1 MRIRTVGRMTRRA
14 RRELAIGAL
23 LVSAA
28 ACGGGGAGSPVSR
41 AAPRATQ
48 PAATTPTTPAI
59 ASTTSTTTRV
69 VAGPPIVDRGA
80 DVVEVARSLLLFGR
94 WLEAEHPD
102 PALVDRAFA
111 WEGNLARSVGAD
123 VATLERTGR
132 RIIEVDAAPLEFVV
146 VSRLPNVV
154 SFRLTEHLD
163 HRDLVDA
170 RGRVLDHVGPATER
184 YVVLIHR
191 FSPDEPWRLSGV
203 DRMAPDVEIQL

>member
-1 MRIRTVGRMTRRA
+1 MTRRA

-28 ACGGGGAGSPVSR
+28 ACGGGGAGSAVSR
-41 AAPRATQ
+41 SAPRETH
-48 PAATTPTTPAI
+48 PAVITTATTTAF
-59 ASTTSTTTRV
+59 ASPTSTATRV

-123 VATLERTGR
+123 VTTLERTGR

-154 SFRLTEHLD
+154 SFRLTEYLD

-170 RGRVLDHVGPATER
+170 SGRVLDHVGPATER